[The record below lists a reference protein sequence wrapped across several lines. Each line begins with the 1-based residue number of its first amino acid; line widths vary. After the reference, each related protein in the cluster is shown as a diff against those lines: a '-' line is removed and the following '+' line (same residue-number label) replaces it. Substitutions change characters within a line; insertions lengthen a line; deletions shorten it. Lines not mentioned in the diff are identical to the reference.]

1 VFVMLLWSQPVG
13 FDRHA
18 AGSRCNSV
26 DDVRSLRCD
35 SCRGGLAAGVGIP
48 QPGGGGR
55 ARGPRP
61 AKPDPVV
68 VQGKEDA
75 LHRPARK
82 CGGRKT
88 APLLDIPERELG
100 ALGPLAPA
108 RHDSE
113 EAASRAHAHKSV
125 LTSCHLFTYW
135 CGGTASHTFAH
146 GKKMDDDD
154 AQTP

>member
-1 VFVMLLWSQPVG
+1 MMCVLFAVIPAEGGSQRELGSHSRVG
-13 FDRHA
+13 E
-18 AGSRCNSV
+18 GE
-26 DDVRSLRCD
+26 L
-35 SCRGGLAAGVGIP
+35 G
-48 QPGGGGR
+48 
-55 ARGPRP
+55 GPRP